1 MINSQ
6 NSRDTASRGQQ
17 KLLVYA
23 LNLALIAY
31 MQEKKGLKTLMLL
44 DDLGSE
50 LDSEHAKKLLSLLW
64 ERFAQVCITTANLD
78 TLPLENYEDVRLFHV
93 KHGEITEVTN

>member
-1 MINSQ
+1 MFDSQ
-6 NSRDTASRGQQ
+6 NSRDIASRGQQ

-31 MQEKKGLKTLMLL
+31 LKVEQGVETIMLL

-50 LDSEHAKKLLSLLW
+50 LDPDHAKKLLNLLW
-64 ERFAQVCITTANLD
+64 NRFSQVCITTANLE
-78 TLPLENYEDVRLFHV
+78 TLPLRGFDVKLFHV
-93 KHGEITEVTN
+93 KHGEVTEVRN